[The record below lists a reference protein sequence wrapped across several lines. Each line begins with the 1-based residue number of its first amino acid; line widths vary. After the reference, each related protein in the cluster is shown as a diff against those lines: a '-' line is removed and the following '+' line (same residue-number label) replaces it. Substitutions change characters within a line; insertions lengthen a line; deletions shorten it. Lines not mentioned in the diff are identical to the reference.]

1 MSAGGGTLA
10 DPCLVTPALLRDW
23 GLPEPTGTK
32 YSRGL
37 ALVVGGAAGTPGAA
51 MLTGLAA
58 LRVGAGRLSLAVA
71 QPVAAHVAV
80 AVPESGVVPLAH
92 DGGSVTGEDA
102 RAGLAGEAGRADAV
116 ACGPGLDDADGAAR
130 LVEALAATTGPD
142 TPVLLDA
149 YALGVLPDVGDDVR
163 TALAGRLVLTPNA
176 GELGHV
182 LGAEADDVDADL
194 PGHVARL
201 AARYDATVSCGGWVV
216 HGDDV
221 WRLTTGDT
229 GLGTSG
235 SGDVMAGAV
244 LGLLARGADPAQAA
258 VWGTHLH
265 ATAGDALAASVGRV
279 GYLASELL
287 PELPRALT
295 ALRGI

>member
-10 DPCLVTPALLRDW
+10 DPRLVTPALLRDW

-32 YSRGL
+32 YSRGV

-51 MLTGLAA
+51 MLAGLAA

-71 QPVAAHVAV
+71 QPIAAHVAV

-102 RAGLAGEAGRADAV
+102 REALAGEAERAHAV
-116 ACGPGLDDADGAAR
+116 ACGPGLDDAAGAIR

-149 YALGVLPDVGDDVR
+149 YALGVLPDVADDAR
-163 TALAGRLVLTPNA
+163 AALAGRLVLTPNS
-176 GELGHV
+176 GELAHV
-182 LGAEADDVDADL
+182 LDLDDVGDDVS
-194 PGHVARL
+194 PHVAEL

-216 HGDDV
+216 RGDDV

-265 ATAGDALAASVGRV
+265 AAAGDALAASVGRV